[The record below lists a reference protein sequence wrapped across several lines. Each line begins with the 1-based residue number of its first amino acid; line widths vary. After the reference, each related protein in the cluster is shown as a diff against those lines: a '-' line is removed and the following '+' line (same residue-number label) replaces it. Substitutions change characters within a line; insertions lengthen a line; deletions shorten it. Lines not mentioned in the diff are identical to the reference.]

1 MSCTEYVGSSRGFFC
16 SNYISD
22 TKLVFLDAQYA
33 DIGIYESN
41 LFIETVGNFLGFLSN
56 ECKIATGQLLCGIS
70 FPDCEESADGKITF
84 PKPVCR
90 ISCQNTVAACMEDLS
105 KPGGEADTIKAL
117 GFTFPECD
125 ADTHNPSW
133 DLLTLYSGPSVSGSE
148 AVREMFA
155 GTKPFPEFSVLVSA
169 HGVAHEVQCFNPG
182 GPVAVNY
189 CDTDLQCGSYM
200 QVCNKGNAECVFPCP
215 SSAFTTEQYNQQF
228 VAYTVPGIVSLVL
241 NATMLVGL
249 VAMGKTPRKNTPLLL
264 RWSFLLGLLYGLVN
278 TVPVAVLKHDLSC
291 NCSVSGTSE
300 LDGTELCQG
309 HNPLCT
315 LSSLGVFLPI
325 GILYLVAG
333 LNIKLY
339 LIMASSRKV
348 TNVSNGM
355 MFIAIGVPLLGFV
368 MTFVLDFD
376 PADRPDRALASFVQV
391 RDSFSCSP
399 RFPSLWSEF
408 AFKQM
413 HYLIGT
419 VMTAAATIMSV
430 KLLLKATA
438 KVAGKE
444 NGTTNSRMMEFLRPL
459 RKAKGERLVVLG
471 LLCIVLAL
479 GTLVVSIETV
489 SLMKQ
494 FREEAKEMQDCL
506 IYFMLICRTSNFCES
521 EVGFRCSSHDDC
533 IDKAEYC
540 SNESRCKPCY
550 LCALDNDGVGN
561 VCPTSSC
568 RTTSRM
574 NPRIFCAFSHCAP
587 IISKLASNPFAI
599 ATVPTILSGE
609 GCINGTCSDL
619 AADLTSCVSEKR
631 NHAPP
636 FSKAQLT
643 SCSELLE
650 TCEDPFLQF
659 EGCECSTT
667 EFGGYTTGG
676 CVSIPDLFCYPVN
689 PKKCMAAVETWN
701 SKYEEKAGQLDVLEV
716 ADLRFAGIDS
726 ETIYQRSGCCY
737 ETSPFYTLS
746 DACPPPKEIP
756 NGEMIVGFFFLNC
769 VGLVCP
775 LIFMT
780 NDSFNKAWSAI
791 INVFTINIG
800 TTSKVGASNVKVSAG
815 SGSYVDQSSV
825 S

>member
-1 MSCTEYVGSSRGFFC
+1 
-16 SNYISD
+16 
-22 TKLVFLDAQYA
+22 
-33 DIGIYESN
+33 
-41 LFIETVGNFLGFLSN
+41 
-56 ECKIATGQLLCGIS
+56 
-70 FPDCEESADGKITF
+70 
-84 PKPVCR
+84 
-90 ISCQNTVAACMEDLS
+90 MEDVS
-105 KPGGEADTIKAL
+105 KPGGEADTIKAM

-125 ADTHNPSW
+125 AETHSPSSSW
-133 DLLTLYSGPSVSGSE
+133 DTLTLYSGPSVLGSE
-148 AVREMFA
+148 AVTEMFA
-155 GTKPFPEFSVLVSA
+155 GTEPFPEYSVLVSA
-169 HGVAHEVQCFNPG
+169 HGVAQEVPCFNPG
-182 GPVAVNY
+182 KSNAVNY
-189 CDTDLQCGSYM
+189 CDADLKCRSYV

-228 VAYTVPGIVSLVL
+228 IAYTVPGLVALVL

-249 VAMGKTPRKNTPLLL
+249 VAMGKTLRKKMPLLL

-300 LDGTELCQG
+300 LEGTELCQG

-339 LIMASSRKV
+339 FNLIMASV
-348 TNVSNGM
+348 TCVSNGM
-355 MFIAIGVPLLGFV
+355 MFIAIGVPMLGFV

-376 PADRPDRALASFVQV
+376 PVDHPDRELASFVQV

-408 AFKQM
+408 AFKQV

-419 VMTAAATIMSV
+419 VMTAAATFMSV
-430 KLLLKATA
+430 KLLLEVTA
-438 KVAGKE
+438 KVASKGT
-444 NGTTNSRMMEFLRPL
+444 GTTNSRVMEILRPL

-494 FREEAKEMQDCL
+494 FREEAKERQDCL
-506 IYFMLICRTSNFCES
+506 VFFMLACGTNNFCES
-521 EVGFRCSSHDDC
+521 EVGFRCKSHDDC
-533 IDKAEYC
+533 IDRAEYC

-550 LCALDNDGVGN
+550 LCALDNDGVGS
-561 VCPTSSC
+561 VCPTRSC

-574 NPRIFCAFSHCAP
+574 NPRTFCAFSHCAP
-587 IISKLASNPFAI
+587 VISKLASNPFTV

-609 GCINGTCSDL
+609 GCINGTCSGL
-619 AADLTSCVSEKR
+619 EADLTACVSEKR
-631 NHAPP
+631 PSPPP
-636 FSKAQLT
+636 FSKAQLK
-643 SCSELLE
+643 SCSELPE
-650 TCEDPFLQF
+650 TCDDPFLQF
-659 EGCECSTT
+659 DGCECSTT
-667 EFGGYTTGG
+667 EFGGYVNGG
-676 CVSIPDLFCYPVN
+676 CGSDPNLFCYPVN
-689 PKKCMAAVETWN
+689 PEKCLAAVKTWN
-701 SKYEEKAGQLDVLEV
+701 LKYDEEAGHLDVLDESGW
-716 ADLRFAGIDS
+716 LTSLYGGIGF
-726 ETIYQRSGCCY
+726 ETLYTRSGCCY

-746 DACPPPKEIP
+746 EACPPPKEIP

-775 LIFMT
+775 LVFMT

-791 INVFTINIG
+791 VNAFTINKG
-800 TTSKVGASNVKVSAG
+800 TTRKVSVSNVKVSA
-815 SGSYVDQSSV
+815 SNRSYADQSSV
-825 S
+825 L